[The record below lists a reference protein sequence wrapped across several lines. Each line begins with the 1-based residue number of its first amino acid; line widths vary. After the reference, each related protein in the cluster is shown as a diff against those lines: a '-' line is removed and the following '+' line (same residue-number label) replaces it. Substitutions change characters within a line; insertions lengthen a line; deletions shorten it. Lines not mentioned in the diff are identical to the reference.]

1 MPVYRVVE
9 PRLGRLKVKEWWRRA
24 LRTLGLLILALV
36 GCAVGLFLLDPAD
49 EPLTRK
55 AFTAVWN
62 AANLVTTLGDF
73 TGFNESQKTF
83 MIGAMFT
90 FLFIGGY
97 AVSQLTGMLS
107 SDAVM
112 MHRENRSMKR
122 TLDHL
127 DNHIIV
133 IGFGPLGRLV
143 AERLQAAGNLVVV
156 IDKADDLA
164 DQASELGYLVVQGDA
179 GVDDSVFNRARV
191 DRARAMVVTTED
203 ADRKLAITLMAHAVN
218 PDLKIAVTGQSSQ
231 RGALLQRAGASEVV
245 IADDLIAG
253 ALIGRLGEPPRA

>member
-83 MIGAMFT
+83 MIGAMMA
-90 FLFIGGY
+90 
-97 AVSQLTGMLS
+97 AVPLCRDNDIMKSART
-107 SDAVM
+107 
-112 MHRENRSMKR
+112 ENRVS
-122 TLDHL
+122 
-127 DNHIIV
+127 I
-133 IGFGPLGRLV
+133 
-143 AERLQAAGNLVVV
+143 
-156 IDKADDLA
+156 
-164 DQASELGYLVVQGDA
+164 
-179 GVDDSVFNRARV
+179 
-191 DRARAMVVTTED
+191 
-203 ADRKLAITLMAHAVN
+203 
-218 PDLKIAVTGQSSQ
+218 
-231 RGALLQRAGASEVV
+231 
-245 IADDLIAG
+245 
-253 ALIGRLGEPPRA
+253 